1 MDYEV
6 SQNLVNILIR
16 NGFVE
21 KEGKVNPSHWIS
33 SQEGRNYDPDT
44 MSRSFRLGR
53 FLIVFTHRRITG
65 IYQNRKL
72 LDSAIITDRQ
82 LRSALFYNSA
92 TGNDRLF
99 MAKYR
104 LNPFGLADFIDR
116 SMKYLDLDPAGYRMH
131 LTQLKEH
138 FDAFR
143 IA

>member
-6 SQNLVNILIR
+6 SQKLVNILIR

-33 SQEGRNYDPDT
+33 SQEGRRYDPDT
-44 MSRSFRLGR
+44 MSRSFRLGG
-53 FLIVFTHRRITG
+53 FLIVFAHRRITG

-72 LDSAIITDRQ
+72 LDVAVITERQ

-104 LNPFGLADFIDR
+104 LNPFGLADFIER
-116 SMKYLDLDPAGYRMH
+116 SVKYIDLDPAAYRMQ
-131 LTQLKEH
+131 LMQLKEH
-138 FDAFR
+138 FDAFSM
-143 IA
+143 A